1 MNLGGGAI
9 PKLTYVPELSGFHEL
24 ILFYGDLYCM
34 LY

>member
-9 PKLTYVPELSGFHEL
+9 PWLTYFPELSGFHEL